1 MEEFEKELER
11 ELEARKIEAQRY
23 PPFIRFETV
32 GQKVIGELIMRR
44 LIPSPNGEERETWI
58 IRTKEG
64 EFTLPSLKILDGF
77 LKSCSE
83 GDYVMIEYVGE
94 GKGKRGNPPKL
105 FNFARL
111 TKDEV
116 EKIKQ
121 RLEGKPK
128 ARPKP
133 EEKPKEEEKP
143 KPPKPEAKPE
153 EAPKPEEKPKA
164 ERKPE
169 VEKKLRY
176 FVDTLMKWYGKI
188 EVEQLEKRMSRVED
202 FKGLTVDDVLAIH
215 DGVEIVEE
223 GGKKFVKPK
232 G

>member
-111 TKDEV
+111 TRDEV
-116 EKIKQ
+116 EKIRQ
-121 RLEGKPK
+121 RLEGKLK
-128 ARPKP
+128 AGPKP
-133 EEKPKEEEKP
+133 EEREEKP

-153 EAPKPEEKPKA
+153 EEKPRA